1 MAAAGATG
9 GLDQDQVDFFKTQG
23 YLLVEDAIPP
33 STFDLLKHELER
45 EVENV
50 AEAARATGK
59 LTETFA
65 EAPFERR
72 LALIEKALGY
82 PQENYEKFNG
92 KLRSPGMFE
101 IVIAPGLLD
110 MVASVIGPEILAHPQ
125 FNLRAKL
132 PEQDKFV
139 VPWHQDEG
147 YLQPGAEETFM
158 VNFWVPMVD
167 ATRENGTLEVLAGSH
182 RAPLIEHEQGLGP
195 AGNFKGLHEHQLPAG
210 EQVLCEMGVGGVVLL
225 QKRTIHRSV
234 PNISDGIRWSLD
246 LRYCDPAMPTGR
258 DAVPGFIA
266 RSAATPGAVPVS
278 AADWNRI
285 CGPQPIGR

>member
-1 MAAAGATG
+1 MASAGTTG
-9 GLDQDQVDFFKTQG
+9 GLDQSQVDFFKTQG

-33 STFDLLKHELER
+33 STFDLLKHELGC

-50 AEAARATGK
+50 AEAARAAGK
-59 LTETFA
+59 LTDTFA

-72 LALIEKALGY
+72 LALIEQALGY
-82 PQENYEKFNG
+82 PQENFEKFNG

-101 IVIAPGLLD
+101 IVIAPALLD
-110 MVASVIGPEILAHPQ
+110 MVESVIGAEILAHPQ

-132 PEQDKFV
+132 PDQDKFV

-167 ATRENGTLEVLAGSH
+167 ATRKNGTLEVLAGSH

-210 EQVLCEMGVGGVVLL
+210 EQVLCEIGVGGVVLL
-225 QKRTIHRSV
+225 QKRTVHRSV

-258 DAVPGFIA
+258 DTVPGFLA
-266 RSAATPGAVPVS
+266 RSAATPGAVPAN